1 MRARYLVPLLA
12 LVGIAALIGWL
23 KRPQPIPVVLASVDR
38 GTVESTVSNTRAG
51 EIEACQRAKLSTIAG
66 GRIEFIGVEEG
77 DRVRRGQV
85 LMRLWNEDAAAQVTV
100 AERQLATARKR
111 VDEACSVATNA
122 RREAQRQD
130 ALNARGFVSKSAV
143 QAAQTEAQ
151 SRTAACQSATTAVAA
166 AEAQVDAARATNER
180 TVLIAPFDGTIA
192 KIEGKLGE
200 YTTPSPPGV
209 ATPPAIDL
217 IDETCLYVKAPMDE
231 VDAPKI
237 HIGQPVRITLDAI
250 AGRTWVGTVR
260 RIAPYVQAIEK
271 QARTVDVDV
280 DFLDP
285 ATAQGLLVGYSA
297 DAEIVLEVA
306 EDTLRIPT
314 AALREGNTVLRF
326 NPDDQTLEA
335 RAVTPGIANWE
346 YTEVTAGLAEGD
358 RIVTSLEREGVEP
371 GALVRPDDAEPGR

>member
-130 ALNARGFVSKSAV
+130 ALNERGFVSKSAV

-151 SRTAACQSATTAVAA
+151 SRTAACQSATTAVAV

-335 RAVTPGIANWE
+335 RSVTPGIANWE